1 VGVVPVL
8 VQMRDQA
15 DQAAALVGLQ
25 NLPQPEPLVK
35 AMQDPHLPMVTMAH
49 RHWEAEA
56 EAQAQ
61 QAVVALA
68 EPVNIQQYPEQ
79 T

>member
-1 VGVVPVL
+1 MVPV
-8 VQMRDQA
+8 VAQMQDRAAQV
-15 DQAAALVGLQ
+15 AALVGLQ

-49 RHWEAEA
+49 RHWAAAEA
-56 EAQAQ
+56 AQAQ
-61 QAVVALA
+61 QAAVALE